1 MRKRRL
7 TPAEL
12 QVWRKVARTVTPFR
26 PQKPEPVEEED
37 FPSLLEGRHHLDVT
51 RPGGR
56 IPVSRTAKAS
66 APPKPAQPESSRL
79 QPAADRGGDRR
90 VRRGRVEVEASLDLH
105 GHTQELA
112 HLSLR
117 AFLAFHRSQGA
128 RCVLVIT
135 GKGRAGEGVIRKRF
149 LDWLNTPDVRDQV
162 ASYAQAHQRHG
173 GGGAFYV
180 FLKRQ
185 SKRQ

>member
-1 MRKRRL
+1 M
-7 TPAEL
+7 
-12 QVWRKVARTVTPFR
+12 
-26 PQKPEPVEEED
+26 
-37 FPSLLEGRHHLDVT
+37 
-51 RPGGR
+51 
-56 IPVSRTAKAS
+56 
-66 APPKPAQPESSRL
+66 
-79 QPAADRGGDRR
+79 
-90 VRRGRVEVEASLDLH
+90 
-105 GHTQELA
+105 
-112 HLSLR
+112 
-117 AFLAFHRSQGA
+117 
-128 RCVLVIT
+128 LVIT